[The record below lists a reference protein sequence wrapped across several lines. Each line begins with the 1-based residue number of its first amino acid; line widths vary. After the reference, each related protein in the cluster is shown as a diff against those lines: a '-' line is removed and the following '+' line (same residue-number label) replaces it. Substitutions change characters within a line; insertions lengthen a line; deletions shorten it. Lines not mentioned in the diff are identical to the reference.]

1 MFIPKLILK
10 QLYTFSSLKNVS
22 QGLEFSIKN
31 RLTDVRLIGISS
43 IRIAEKEIPIKDIF
57 IDLGLGD
64 LISAEDINKDY
75 P

>member
-43 IRIAEKEIPIKDIF
+43 IRIAEKEIPIKIF
-57 IDLGLGD
+57 LSIWGLE
-64 LISAEDINKDY
+64 I
-75 P
+75 